1 MKTIKLKIMN
11 PIDLDYELRT
21 YNSVVHFAYNR
32 FHNDSSAKEKD
43 VRSQV
48 NQLFKGK
55 LNSWLLQCAIKEG
68 KSIQERNE
76 SKKVIFGG
84 KSLYK
89 RYLRGF
95 ICKEEFDKQRQLP
108 ISSQGEILQ
117 NGNRMFDFHL
127 DNQSLIFKVSRD
139 KHIDIQLGHIH
150 RNLQKELNKLNELCY
165 DKKATVSIKL
175 NNEYIWITYDEKLLC
190 NSVKFNRLKDNRILG
205 LDLNPNYIG
214 LSVIEFD
221 KEDDFKVLH
230 KQVFDLKELTDKN
243 ISKNKRQYEI
253 IKICHT
259 INNLVNY
266 WKCKKLSIEELNIK
280 SSDKGQGKN
289 FNRLCNNV
297 WDRSLISNKLL
308 MLSNIYSYELVEVN
322 PVYSSFIGNLV
333 YGDET
338 TPDMVAASIEI
349 ARRGYKKY
357 EKNWFYPVFNVDCLD
372 ERWKQ
377 TLTGV
382 RNWKD
387 AFLQIKNSK
396 VKYRVLLNDIV
407 QNAVFSKFNR
417 KSKVTIYSFL

>member
-1 MKTIKLKIMN
+1 MN
-11 PIDLDYELRT
+11 PIDLNYELRT

-32 FHNDSSAKEKD
+32 FHDDSSIKEKD

-48 NQLFKGK
+48 NQIFKGK

-84 KSLYK
+84 KSLYR
-89 RYLRGF
+89 RYLRKL
-95 ICKEEFDKQRQLP
+95 INKEEFSKQRQLP
-108 ISSQGEILQ
+108 ISSQGEMLQ
-117 NGNRMFDFHL
+117 KGNRMFDFHL
-127 DNQSLIFKVSRD
+127 DNQLLIFKVSKD

-175 NNEYIWITYDEKLLC
+175 NNDYIWITYDEKLL
-190 NSVKFNRLKDNRILG
+190 NYSVKFNGLKDNRILG
-205 LDLNPNYIG
+205 LDMNPNYIG

-221 KEDDFKVLH
+221 KEDNFKILH
-230 KQVFDLKELTDKN
+230 KQVFDLKKLTDKN
-243 ISKNKRQYEI
+243 VSNNKRQYEI
-253 IKICHT
+253 IKICH
-259 INNLVNY
+259 IISNLVNY

-280 SSDKGQGKN
+280 SSDKGQGKT

-297 WDRSLISNKLL
+297 WDRSLVSNKLL
-308 MLSNIYSYELVEVN
+308 MLSNIYGYELIKVN

-349 ARRGYKKY
+349 SRRGYKKY
-357 EKNWFYPVFNVDCLD
+357 EKNWFYPVFDIDCLD
-372 ERWKQ
+372 EQWKQ
-377 TLTGV
+377 TLAGV
-382 RNWKD
+382 ENWKT
-387 AFLQIKNSK
+387 AFLKIINSK

-417 KSKVTIYSFL
+417 KSKVAIYSFI

>member
-11 PIDLDYELRT
+11 PIDLNYELRT

-32 FHNDSSAKEKD
+32 FHDDSHIKEKD

-68 KSIQERNE
+68 KSIQERNVN
-76 SKKVIFGG
+76 KKVIFGG

-89 RYLRGF
+89 RYLRKF
-95 ICKEEFDKQRQLP
+95 INKDEFDKQRQIP
-108 ISSQGEILQ
+108 ISSQGEMLRK
-117 NGNRMFDFHL
+117 GNRMFEFHL
-127 DNQSLIFKVSRD
+127 DNQSLVFKISKN
-139 KHIDIQLGHIH
+139 KHIDIQLGKIH
-150 RNLQKELNKLNELCY
+150 RTLQKELNKLNELCY
-165 DKKATVSIKL
+165 DKKATVSIRL
-175 NNEYIWITYDEKLLC
+175 NNDYIWITYDEKLLC
-190 NSVKFNRLKDNRILG
+190 DSVKFNGLKDNRILG
-205 LDLNPNYIG
+205 LDMNPNYIG

-221 KEDDFKVLH
+221 KEDKFKILH

-243 ISKNKRQYEI
+243 ASKNKRQYEI

-259 INNLVNY
+259 ISNLVNY
-266 WKCKKLSIEELNIK
+266 WKCKKLSIEDLNIS
-280 SSDKGQGKN
+280 SSDKGQGKT

-297 WDRSLISNKLL
+297 WDRTLITNKLTL
-308 MLSNIYSYELVEVN
+308 LSNIYGYELIKVN

-333 YGDET
+333 YGDDM

-349 ARRGYKKY
+349 ARRGHKKY
-357 EKNWFYPVFNVDCLD
+357 EKNWFYPVFNIDCLD
-372 ERWKQ
+372 EHWKQ
-377 TLTGV
+377 TLAGV
-382 RNWKD
+382 ENWKD
-387 AFLQIKNSK
+387 AFLKIKNSK

-417 KSKVTIYSFL
+417 KSKVTIYSFV

>member
-32 FHNDSSAKEKD
+32 FHDDSSAKEKD

-387 AFLQIKNSK
+387 VFLQIKNSK

>member
-11 PIDLDYELRT
+11 SIDLNYELRT

-32 FHNDSSAKEKD
+32 FHDDSSAKEKD

-108 ISSQGEILQ
+108 ISSQGEMLQ

-190 NSVKFNRLKDNRILG
+190 V
-205 LDLNPNYIG
+205 
-214 LSVIEFD
+214 
-221 KEDDFKVLH
+221 
-230 KQVFDLKELTDKN
+230 
-243 ISKNKRQYEI
+243 
-253 IKICHT
+253 
-259 INNLVNY
+259 
-266 WKCKKLSIEELNIK
+266 
-280 SSDKGQGKN
+280 
-289 FNRLCNNV
+289 
-297 WDRSLISNKLL
+297 
-308 MLSNIYSYELVEVN
+308 
-322 PVYSSFIGNLV
+322 
-333 YGDET
+333 
-338 TPDMVAASIEI
+338 
-349 ARRGYKKY
+349 
-357 EKNWFYPVFNVDCLD
+357 
-372 ERWKQ
+372 
-377 TLTGV
+377 
-382 RNWKD
+382 
-387 AFLQIKNSK
+387 
-396 VKYRVLLNDIV
+396 
-407 QNAVFSKFNR
+407 
-417 KSKVTIYSFL
+417 

>member
-32 FHNDSSAKEKD
+32 FHDDSSAKEKD

-108 ISSQGEILQ
+108 ISSQGEMLQ

>member
-11 PIDLDYELRT
+11 SIDLNYELKT

-32 FHNDSSAKEKD
+32 FHDDSSIKEKD

-68 KSIQERNE
+68 KSIQERNGN
-76 SKKVIFGG
+76 KKVIFGG

-89 RYLRGF
+89 RYLKRL
-95 ICKEEFDKQRQLP
+95 INKEEFNKQRQLP
-108 ISSQGEILQ
+108 ISSQGEMLQ
-117 NGNRMFDFHL
+117 KGNRMFDFHL
-127 DNQSLIFKVSRD
+127 DNQLLVFKISKE
-139 KHIDIQLGHIH
+139 KHIDIQLGKIH
-150 RNLQKELNKLNELCY
+150 RSLQKELNKLNELCY
-165 DKKATVSIKL
+165 DKKVTVSIKL
-175 NNEYIWITYDEKLLC
+175 NNEYIWITYDEKLIC
-190 NSVKFNRLKDNRILG
+190 NSVKFNELKNNRIMG
-205 LDLNPNYIG
+205 LDMNPNYIG

-221 KEDDFKVLH
+221 KEDDFKVLY
-230 KQVFDLKELTDKN
+230 KQVKNIKKLTDKN
-243 ISKNKRQYEI
+243 ISNNKRQYEI

-259 INNLVNY
+259 INNLINY
-266 WKCKKLSIEELNIK
+266 WKCKKLSIEELNI
-280 SSDKGQGKN
+280 SSCDKGQGKN

-297 WDRSLISNKLL
+297 WDRSLISNKLM
-308 MLSNIYSYELVEVN
+308 MLSNIYGYELIKVN

-333 YGDET
+333 YGDDT

-357 EKNWFYPVFNVDCLD
+357 EKNWFYPVFNIDCLD

-382 RNWKD
+382 ENWKN
-387 AFLQIKNSK
+387 AFLKIKNSK

-407 QNAVFSKFNR
+407 QNAVFSKYNK
-417 KSKVTIYSFL
+417 KSKVIIYSFI